1 MQNHFSY
8 ENNQQCSFQ
17 MDYKYY
23 PQQPYVPHSSQ
34 QQYVPPE

>member
-23 PQQPYVPHSSQ
+23 PQQPYVPHSFQ